1 MILIRM
7 RRVSQMQEFPPT
19 IKKPKQLTKRKSIS
33 VRVLEKFIV
42 PLMIAL
48 ICLFPG
54 SSLAD
59 EVRVNVH
66 IAIIVHPPIEPDFG
80 EKIEDLI
87 FHGFYVDD
95 EEPIK
100 KEGE

>member
-1 MILIRM
+1 MILLRV
-7 RRVSQMQEFPPT
+7 RRVSQMQESFPA
-19 IKKPKQLTKRKSIS
+19 IKKPKQLTKRQCVSLLA
-33 VRVLEKFIV
+33 VEKFIV

-66 IAIIVHPPIEPDFG
+66 IAIIVNLPTEPDFG
-80 EKIEDLI
+80 EKIEGLI

-95 EEPIK
+95 EK
-100 KEGE
+100 DNNT